1 MHRINLQTLVAVRIC
16 VRCKELVI
24 LVLEMMWLLCACAG
38 VVLFVLLG
46 VLLLRRAEVAG
57 VT

>member
-1 MHRINLQTLVAVRIC
+1 
-16 VRCKELVI
+16 
-24 LVLEMMWLLCACAG
+24 MWLLCACAG